1 MFSDAPS
8 TRLTATLASTTLK
21 SDPNERHFFAIYIS
35 YYVKVRLVVSGV
47 GGDVSTKIPFILMR
61 DGPEIMPVETE
72 NTSDDANQSAQSPQ
86 RQTSPP
92 PSLNNASTLDDVS
105 HTKCVVENAPLSK
118 ETGLVDTELHSEPK
132 SLTSDQENSLNEIQQ
147 IPDRSSSPI
156 EGVE

>member
-1 MFSDAPS
+1 
-8 TRLTATLASTTLK
+8 
-21 SDPNERHFFAIYIS
+21 
-35 YYVKVRLVVSGV
+35 
-47 GGDVSTKIPFILMR
+47 MR

-156 EGVE
+156 EEVE